1 MGVVL
6 LLAVLLNV
14 RRFVRG
20 LRQSLLARRPSQAP
34 RAAASIWY
42 ERMIRTLRRR
52 GVEKAPQQTPQEF
65 SRGIETEPLR
75 RSVETFTEHYERAR
89 FGDSEADAERLSELF
104 EEVEASAKQ

>member
-1 MGVVL
+1 MV
-6 LLAVLLNV
+6 
-14 RRFVRG
+14 
-20 LRQSLLARRPSQAP
+20 RQSMLARRPSQAP

-42 ERMIRTLRRR
+42 ERMTRSLKRR

-65 SRGIETEPLR
+65 LRSIETERLR

-89 FGDSEADAERLSELF
+89 FGASEVDAERLPELF